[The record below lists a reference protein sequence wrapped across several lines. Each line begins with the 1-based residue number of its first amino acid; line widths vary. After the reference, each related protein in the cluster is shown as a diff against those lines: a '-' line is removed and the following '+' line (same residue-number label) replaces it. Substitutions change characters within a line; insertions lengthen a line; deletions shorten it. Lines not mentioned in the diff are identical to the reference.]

1 MYVDLKPFSDY
12 TMKDFVH
19 FEQEKILF
27 SADVYEKNYFWPV
40 FHLSLT
46 SQQQQESPEMRSV
59 TKIRFLG
66 LYTF

>member
-1 MYVDLKPFSDY
+1 
-12 TMKDFVH
+12 MKDFVH

-46 SQQQQESPEMRSV
+46 SQQQQQQQQQESPEMRSV